1 VENGANHMLISSN
14 DNQEMQLSHTEGFG
28 GRNVESSGQQFD
40 DLEHPFAQHMKYTI
54 AMNLESSKSNCPR
67 LSHNACCSCL
77 DICLQALYTPSRAT
91 CSCSTRHWTIF
102 VVMIKDG
109 PVSVCCRLIVVQNFL
124 LLIIYY
130 HHSLNIFMFLLEQ
143 QTSRG
148 D

>member
-1 VENGANHMLISSN
+1 MSQVLSQCML
-14 DNQEMQLSHTEGFG
+14 LLFRHLLTGFWIHLY
-28 GRNVESSGQQFD
+28 V
-40 DLEHPFAQHMKYTI
+40 QHF
-54 AMNLESSKSNCPR
+54 
-67 LSHNACCSCL
+67 
-77 DICLQALYTPSRAT
+77 
-91 CSCSTRHWTIF
+91 SCSTRHWTIF
-102 VVMIKDG
+102 VMMIKDG